1 MHLRVGF
8 VVAALFLLLARVRNG
23 AGRLLSRKIVYGRV
37 HPEHGA
43 PREGAGVGR
52 STALASRN
60 ESHGSRFVRR
70 SSPTALGLFVGPG
83 SGGIAWA
90 VPSPIGNFALSIRG
104 RTEGC
109 AVWARTAN
117 PLDVEMAFKRIL
129 EGVKR
134 PGLEVRTDK
143 DNVDPSP
150 AGQVRSIVY
159 NVRPVAAPT
168 GYEFIMIAAENP
180 GAAFQASMQVH
191 PARAD

>member
-8 VVAALFLLLARVRNG
+8 VVAALFLLLARPVSAMEPAASFLVKLFMDVCIPNMG
-23 AGRLLSRKIVYGRV
+23 
-37 HPEHGA
+37 HPEK
-43 PREGAGVGR
+43 
-52 STALASRN
+52 
-60 ESHGSRFVRR
+60 VRAWADQQHLQAVT
-70 SSPTALGLFVGPG
+70 SPTALGLFVGPG

-143 DNVDPSP
+143 DSVDPSP